1 MAAWLIQATG
11 AVLPRRRACTQCA
24 EGHGVFG
31 PTCVVMPDGEMGSR
45 TLNTCAN
52 CWYNRM
58 GFCCSVRVGDRK
70 RQSTNPRPDLV
81 VRHWSGKKK
90 APAVVAPPPAQASMV
105 HPAYASSSKAASSW
119 EPFPGTAAAATPA
132 REPTPVNEP
141 APAYEPILNQ
151 ATDDHNPEFPTTAF
165 DLLTS
170 IGHPPPIPVAP
181 VAPKSLP
188 LPPRPP
194 SPQVKPSSS
203 PPTTVLLTNSLDG
216 KVESWEKRY
225 GNMGTQELVEM
236 QRVLVERLEDTTMRT
251 VAMQKVLAGRLAG
264 SR

>member
-1 MAAWLIQATG
+1 MAAWFIQATG
-11 AVLPRRRACTQCA
+11 VVLPRGKACTRCSDGQ
-24 EGHGVFG
+24 GVFG
-31 PTCVVMPDGEMGSR
+31 PTCVVMTDVEMGSR

-58 GFCCSVRVGDRK
+58 GFCCSVRVGERK

-81 VRHWSGKKK
+81 VRHWSGKNK
-90 APAVVAPPPAQASMV
+90 APAVVAPPPVQGSMV
-105 HPAYASSSKAASSW
+105 HPAYASSSNKASSW
-119 EPFPGTAAAATPA
+119 EPFPGAAAAATPA
-132 REPTPVNEP
+132 REPTPVYEP
-141 APAYEPILNQ
+141 TPAYEPTPNHEP
-151 ATDDHNPEFPTTAF
+151 TGDHNPEFPTTAF

-170 IGHPPPIPVAP
+170 IGHPPPVPVATAP
-181 VAPKSLP
+181 PKSL
-188 LPPRPP
+188 RPP
-194 SPQVKPSSS
+194 PPPPPQVKPSSS
-203 PPTTVLLTNSLDG
+203 PPMTVLLANSLDG

-236 QRVLVERLEDTTMRT
+236 QRVLVERLEDTTMRM